1 MDKTRIGVIG
11 LGTIAQLVHLPII
24 NKLNNVQLVGLAEIN
39 KNRLQSIG
47 EKYPSANRYTDY
59 KEMLGSEKLDAVII
73 TTPTNSHTQI
83 AIDSIKAKT
92 NILIEKPI
100 ALNVTEAK
108 EISAIAKKNKKIAM
122 VGMNLRFRPDAMLM
136 RSLINAG
143 DLGDIFYIK
152 CGWIRKQS
160 STQKWFMKKNEAG
173 GGVVIDLGI
182 LLLDLALWMLSDSK
196 VESVSIQKYNHTFKE
211 IEDTA
216 IGMIRLENSKI
227 INFEV
232 SWKLHTKVDGLS
244 FSVHGT
250 KGMAQL
256 NPLQVYKF
264 IESSSIDISP
274 SKSGSS
280 QGLYRK
286 SYENELKHF
295 IANVRTGIPVISSA
309 EEAVNRMELLE
320 KIYISAEQEKEIKM

>member
-1 MDKTRIGVIG
+1 MEKTRVGIIG
-11 LGTIAQLVHLPII
+11 LGSIAQLVHLPILS
-24 NKLNNVQLVGLAEIN
+24 KFSNVQLTGLTEIN
-39 KNRLQSIG
+39 KNRLHSIG
-47 EKYPSANRYTDY
+47 EKFLSANRYVDY
-59 KEMLGSEKLDAVII
+59 KEMLASEKLDAVII

-83 AIDSIKAKT
+83 AIDSLKAKA

-100 ALNVTEAK
+100 ALNVSEAK
-108 EISAIAKKNKKIAM
+108 EISAAAKKYKKIAM

-136 RSLINAG
+136 KSLINAG
-143 DLGDIFYIK
+143 DLGEIFYIK

-182 LLLDLALWMLSDSK
+182 LLLDLALWMISDSR
-196 VESVSIQKYNHTFKE
+196 VESVSVQKFNHTFKE

-216 IGMIRLENSKI
+216 IGIIRLGNSKI

-232 SWKLHTKVDGLS
+232 SWKLHTKIDGLS

-274 SKSGSS
+274 SKSGNS
-280 QGLYRK
+280 QSLYRK

-309 EEAVNRMELLE
+309 EEAINRMELLE
-320 KIYISAEQEKEIKM
+320 KIYKSAELEKEIKL